1 MVTSVGGVPFSLAPG
16 CALAA
21 PRSSAGH
28 RSPPLFL
35 LIHRVSGALLCVVPQ
50 LRSGCIPSLQ
60 LRLRVGKAP
69 AALMAYSAGCHPSL
83 PRTAGVG
90 GPELCPASPQI
101 HQSKVV
107 VSNQIFCSPFP
118 SVSVFR
124 RASSLGEL
132 RCCLVRERCIAL
144 PGRGLT
150 FCHGNVAW
158 VNRLERPETVRLPL
172 ALLCRLVDALGSKPS
187 LFPGP
192 AAAHRLCVRTRGPH
206 HLSPHPRDGGDPRF
220 SPDA

>member
-1 MVTSVGGVPFSLAPG
+1 MTFSFSPPVARSCPQPAASSPSALGGVVENICLCDGNLLSSSRFSWGLRFRAFSWVVTWVVCPVNR
-16 CALAA
+16 AA
-21 PRSSAGH
+21 SR
-28 RSPPLFL
+28 LFN
-35 LIHRVSGALLCVVPQ
+35 SG
-50 LRSGCIPSLQ
+50 S
-60 LRLRVGKAP
+60 LRVGKAP

-107 VSNQIFCSPFP
+107 VPNPERYICSPFP

-124 RASSLGEL
+124 RASSSGEL
-132 RCCLVRERCIAL
+132 RCMVRERCIAL

-172 ALLCRLVDALGSKPS
+172 AFAFWSTSWAPC
-187 LFPGP
+187 
-192 AAAHRLCVRTRGPH
+192 H
-206 HLSPHPRDGGDPRF
+206 SPCPR
-220 SPDA
+220 S

>member
-1 MVTSVGGVPFSLAPG
+1 MSYLSFARAASRLFNSDSVSARPPLRWWFTARVVILACPG
-16 CALAA
+16 L
-21 PRSSAGH
+21 RVSAG
-28 RSPPLFL
+28 RNC
-35 LIHRVSGALLCVVPQ
+35 AQ
-50 LRSGCIPSLQ
+50 LR
-60 LRLRVGKAP
+60 RKF
-69 AALMAYSAGCHPSL
+69 
-83 PRTAGVG
+83 T
-90 GPELCPASPQI
+90 SPKSWSPI
-101 HQSKVV
+101 RYV
-107 VSNQIFCSPFP
+107 CSPFP

-172 ALLCRLVDALGSKPS
+172 AFRCLLADALGSKPS

>member
-1 MVTSVGGVPFSLAPG
+1 MALGRAP
-16 CALAA
+16 AA

-28 RSPPLFL
+28 RSPPLFP

-107 VSNQIFCSPFP
+107 VSNPERYICSPFP
-118 SVSVFR
+118 SVSVIR

-172 ALLCRLVDALGSKPS
+172 AFLCCLVDALGSKPS

-192 AAAHRLCVRTRGPH
+192 ADAHRLCVRTRGPH
-206 HLSPHPRDGGDPRF
+206 HLSPPPRGGGDPRF
-220 SPDA
+220 SPDS